1 VHARAEVADVVRVG
15 ADPHASLGALARR
28 YGLELTVCAAGEV
41 LPGSYWGESEAGLRG
56 STLYVRADTPLH
68 SLLHELSHYVCMS
81 AARRASLDRDAGGDD
96 EEECGVCY
104 LQILLA
110 SELPM
115 LGSERMLRDMD
126 TWGYTF
132 RLGSA
137 RRWFEEDAVDARRW
151 LQARRLID
159 DDARVTFRLAG

>member
-1 VHARAEVADVVRVG
+1 MSARADFPDVVRVG
-15 ADPHASLGALARR
+15 ADPDVSLTTLARR
-28 YGLELTVCAAGEV
+28 YGLTLAVCAAGDA

-56 STLYVRADTPLH
+56 NTLYVRADTPLH
-68 SLLHELSHYVCMS
+68 SLLHELSHFVCMP
-81 AARRASLDRDAGGDD
+81 AARRAALDRDAGGDD

-115 LGSERMLRDMD
+115 LGRERMLRDMD
-126 TWGYTF
+126 AWGYTF

-137 RRWFEEDAVDARRW
+137 RRWFEEDAADARRW

-159 DDARVTFRLAG
+159 DDARVTFQLGS